1 MREDGPDGPA
11 GPAEDT
17 DTDPGSTHVAK
28 AERTLETRE
37 RILSAACEVIAEVG
51 FEKIRMRMVAEHAG
65 VSTALL
71 HYHFENRER
80 LFAEAMTHSFAQ
92 TGTELERDADTVP
105 ASVVLARI
113 LHNMLP
119 TDPELRQDWRLWQ
132 ELWVRALR
140 DETAQQLAVDLYD
153 QLHTWIG
160 TAIRRGIESGEF
172 TDCDVEATST
182 LLLALSDG
190 FGIRLMLGDPK
201 IDLAAA
207 QAAIWRAVAGTLGV
221 PDHFPEI

>member
-1 MREDGPDGPA
+1 
-11 GPAEDT
+11 
-17 DTDPGSTHVAK
+17 
-28 AERTLETRE
+28 
-37 RILSAACEVIAEVG
+37 
-51 FEKIRMRMVAEHAG
+51 
-65 VSTALL
+65 
-71 HYHFENRER
+71 
-80 LFAEAMTHSFAQ
+80 MTHSFAQ

-140 DETAQQLAVDLYD
+140 DEIARHLAVDLYD

-160 TAIRRGIESGEF
+160 TAIRRGIASGEF

-190 FGIRLMLGDPK
+190 FGIRLMLGDPR
-201 IDLAAA
+201 IDLPAA
-207 QAAIWRAVAGTLGV
+207 QAAIWRAVSGTLGV
-221 PDHFPEI
+221 PDSFPEI